1 MKKLRIVVSTFT
13 FVCAC
18 VLGIRLSEGADDLA
32 AVTAG
37 VKKIVQDVPITS
49 VKATTIDGIYE
60 VESMYDVFYY
70 APKAERLFFGDLFS
84 PDSTNIT
91 ALAKSAI
98 VSRIIASLDL
108 SKAVKLGTGKNI
120 VIEFTDPDCPHC
132 RNAFEYWQAVPN
144 VTRYTFLFPIA
155 ESHPQAVAKSEWIL
169 SQKDKV
175 AALSDVFSG
184 KYDTELPKG
193 ATEAG
198 KALLKEHAG
207 YAEKA
212 YVIGTPLYFVN
223 GKILPGVNVEAFEAA
238 LLHDGKTT
246 DENKSLQKTQEGSV
260 SE

>member
-1 MKKLRIVVSTFT
+1 MMKLRIAVSTF
-13 FVCAC
+13 VCIC
-18 VLGIRLSEGADDLA
+18 VFGLGLSEAADDLA

-49 VKATTIDGIYE
+49 VKTTTIDGIYE

-91 ALAKSAI
+91 ALSKNAI

-108 SKAVKLGTGKNI
+108 SKAVKLGTGKNS

-132 RNAFEYWQAVPN
+132 RNAFEYWQNVPD

-169 SQKDKV
+169 SRNDKV

-184 KYDTELPKG
+184 KYDKELPKG

-198 KALLKEHAG
+198 KALLKEHAAF
-207 YAEKA
+207 AEKA

-223 GKILPGVNVEAFEAA
+223 GRILPGVNIEAFEAA
-238 LLHDGKTT
+238 LLHDEKTT
-246 DENKSLQKTQEGSV
+246 DESKSLQKREEVSV
-260 SE
+260 RE